1 MRPDIHTLTG
11 AYAVNALPPDEQ
23 QLFEEHLEEC
33 DACRQEVDELLV
45 TAAHLGASL
54 SEAPPPSLRD
64 AVMAEIDQTRQDPPS
79 PTPTHEDTADSVV
92 RLDERRRPEE
102 PRRWWTHLVA
112 PAAAVVAI
120 AVLGLSMMVANLT
133 DRIDQLE
140 AASTQ
145 MVDVLAAE
153 DAETLTVEG
162 PDGSFA
168 RVVVAS
174 SRGEAVFLTDGM
186 PAVADDEN
194 SELWLLDDE
203 GQAPAGLFDVDDRG
217 RATRVLTGDL
227 AGAAAI
233 AVTVEPAGGSP
244 EPTTDPVMVLELDE
258 A

>member
-1 MRPDIHTLTG
+1 MRADIHTLTG
-11 AYAVNALPPDEQ
+11 AYVVDALPEDEQ
-23 QLFEEHLEEC
+23 RLFEEHLEEC
-33 DACRQEVDELLV
+33 DACRQEVGELLV
-45 TAAHLGASL
+45 TATRLGGSL
-54 SEAPPPSLRD
+54 REPPPAGLRD
-64 AVMAEIDQTRQDPPS
+64 AVMAEIDQTRQEPPS
-79 PTPTHEDTADSVV
+79 AAEASEGTDDAVAQ
-92 RLDERRRPEE
+92 LDDRRRRDE

-120 AVLGLSMMVANLT
+120 AVVGLSLMVANLT
-133 DRIDQLE
+133 DRLDQLE
-140 AASTQ
+140 AASSQVT
-145 MVDVLAAE
+145 DVLAAP
-153 DAETLTVEG
+153 DAETLSVEG

-186 PAVADDEN
+186 PATSPDEIY
-194 SELWLLDDE
+194 ELWLIDE
-203 GQAPAGLFDVDDRG
+203 EGPAPAGLFDVDERG

-244 EPTTDPVMVLELDE
+244 QPTSDPLMVVELDE